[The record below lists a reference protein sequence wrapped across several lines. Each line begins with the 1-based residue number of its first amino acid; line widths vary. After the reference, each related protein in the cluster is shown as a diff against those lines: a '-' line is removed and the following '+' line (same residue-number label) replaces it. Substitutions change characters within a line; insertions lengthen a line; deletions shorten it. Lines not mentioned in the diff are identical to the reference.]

1 MILRPP
7 TRRLALDDS
16 RSSAFCDQLETAENP
31 SAAQVGRARMH
42 GAPSTP
48 RTPGGDTQ
56 NKRALFTEVT
66 ASRCTKEARGE
77 TPILHN
83 SIDIKSQDRE
93 NCAGRQQISTTGA
106 GWESELTAEGKRD
119 SGVERNGIFILIA
132 PLEVVTR
139 FRRGEA
145 LTCSI
150 LQYIKHTR

>member
-1 MILRPP
+1 MIPRPP

-93 NCAGRQQISTTGA
+93 NCAGRQQISTDG
-106 GWESELTAEGKRD
+106 GW
-119 SGVERNGIFILIA
+119 V
-132 PLEVVTR
+132 
-139 FRRGEA
+139 GE
-145 LTCSI
+145 
-150 LQYIKHTR
+150 

>member
-1 MILRPP
+1 MLV
-7 TRRLALDDS
+7 DS
-16 RSSAFCDQLETAENP
+16 RS
-31 SAAQVGRARMH
+31 
-42 GAPSTP
+42 
-48 RTPGGDTQ
+48 
-56 NKRALFTEVT
+56 AL
-66 ASRCTKEARGE
+66 
-77 TPILHN
+77 
-83 SIDIKSQDRE
+83 
-93 NCAGRQQISTTGA
+93 TGA